1 MNFTQTE
8 MIAISNAL
16 GKQIVSQVMELANSK
31 ENPIVVSNVTRS
43 TEFLKELKDRIDTEW
58 VS

>member
-31 ENPIVVSNVTRS
+31 ENPITVSNVTRS